1 MIIDVMI
8 NFILEGFMMKEKKT
22 IYCSKCVG
30 QITNKDD
37 LVVTNNFLSI
47 VPYHA
52 ECFVRELKGL
62 STIFVG
68 NSPINGTIGNISTIL
83 APIIGII
90 VLFIREFR
98 YISIVSLLF
107 LGIRFYSW
115 FQYERHL

>member
-1 MIIDVMI
+1 
-8 NFILEGFMMKEKKT
+8 MKEKKT
-22 IYCSKCVG
+22 IHCKKCVG
-30 QITNKDD
+30 EITSRGD

-52 ECFVRELKGL
+52 ECYANELKGV

-68 NSPINGTIGNISTIL
+68 NSPINGAMGNAGAVI
-83 APIIGII
+83 AAIIGIF
-90 VLFIREFR
+90 VLFIPERR
-98 YISIVSLLF
+98 YVSILCLLF